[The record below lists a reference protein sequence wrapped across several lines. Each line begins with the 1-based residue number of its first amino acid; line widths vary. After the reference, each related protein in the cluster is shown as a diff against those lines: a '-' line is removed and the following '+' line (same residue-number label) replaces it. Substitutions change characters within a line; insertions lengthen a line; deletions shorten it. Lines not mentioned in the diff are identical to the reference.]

1 MATLVSKNSNV
12 SKIET
17 PVSLLFLFICG
28 PVGHSSLM
36 ESHVNR
42 YSSLP
47 VGKNKTLRNRV
58 VVPPMASATATESG
72 FVTEATLVH
81 YQNLTR
87 ARPGLLTVEYTYVH
101 RSGRSEEN
109 QLGLI
114 TDAHIDGLTRIAAV
128 IRSAGAA
135 AGVQLTHAGGKSERR
150 LTGGVLM
157 GPSAIAVPAKDRV
170 TEAADPMSCADISLW
185 KDAFVAA
192 ADRAVVAGFD
202 LVELHAAHGYGLN
215 QWLSPLTNQR
225 DDEYGGDLQ
234 GRTRLL
240 LEIVRLIR
248 GRHPQLL
255 LSVRM
260 PGQDFIPGGLSIA
273 DAVNIAKSLEAAGV
287 DVLSVS
293 SGLGGWR
300 RPKLRTGEG
309 YLVPD
314 AAQIQAHVQIP
325 VIGVGGIV
333 SGAFIDQA
341 LQQKYFSLAAVG
353 RALLKSPG
361 AWAESQLAAV
371 AGCNVT
377 KDSLERSWR
386 KFIS

>member
-1 MATLVSKNSNV
+1 MRMRSTLTSKNSNV
-12 SKIET
+12 SKIEIS
-17 PVSLLFLFICG
+17 VSFLFLFI
-28 PVGHSSLM
+28 PAIIEHNSPM
-36 ESHVNR
+36 ESQVNR
-42 YSSLP
+42 YSSLH
-47 VGKNKTLRNRV
+47 VGRSKTFRNRV
-58 VVPPMASATATESG
+58 VVPPMASGTATETG
-72 FVTEATLVH
+72 FVTIATIAH

-101 RSGRSEEN
+101 KSGRSEKH
-109 QLGLI
+109 QLGLT
-114 TDAHIDGLTRIAAV
+114 TDAHINGLTQIAAV

-135 AGVQLTHAGGKSERR
+135 AGIQLTHAGGKSERR
-150 LTGGVLM
+150 LTGGGLM
-157 GPSAIAVPAKDRV
+157 GPSAIAVPVRDRV
-170 TEAADPMSCADISLW
+170 TEAAEPMSHADISLW
-185 KDAFVAA
+185 KNAFVAA

-255 LSVRM
+255 VSVRM

-300 RPKLRTGEG
+300 RPELRTGEG
-309 YLVPD
+309 YLVAD
-314 AAQIQAHVQIP
+314 AAQIQPHVRIP

-353 RALLKSPG
+353 RALLNSPG
-361 AWAESQLAAV
+361 AWAESQLAA
-371 AGCNVT
+371 
-377 KDSLERSWR
+377 L
-386 KFIS
+386 I